1 VLGPGEE
8 ASEPVHSFFVAA
20 GNSTD
25 DDVLWI
31 DNIYFRFM
39 GGFPR
44 EAAVRSSRLLWMT
57 NSTFQ
62 GSVADAPSLTRGPET
77 MLTSARVYAAG
88 MQPLKFFI
96 LSVSLGRVCFSLISC
111 DERARER

>member
-1 VLGPGEE
+1 VLGPGES

-62 GSVADAPSLTRGPET
+62 GSVADGSGPTRGPET
-77 MLTSARVYAAG
+77 VLTSARVYAAG
-88 MQPLKFFI
+88 MLPSKLYI
-96 LSVSLGRVCFSLISC
+96 LSINLAGVCFSP
-111 DERARER
+111 